1 MAFQNEDYLQLT
13 HCLLQIK
20 PLLLIP
26 SLNLE
31 QQASLIENVRKM
43 TLILVEAVHVLDTQK
58 ADLIRINKQLLGY
71 VLSIPRLDEPTEE
84 DMIVRAL
91 HQISCISVA
100 AEDIQIY
107 LRKNIILLKD
117 AIEANK

>member
-1 MAFQNEDYLQLT
+1 MALKNDDYLQLIEYLSET
-13 HCLLQIK
+13 K
-20 PLLLIP
+20 SLLLIP

-31 QQASLIENVRKM
+31 QQATLIENVRKM
-43 TLILVEAVHVLDTQK
+43 TLILVEAVHVIDIQK
-58 ADLIRINKQLLGY
+58 VDIVRINKQLLGY

-84 DMIVRAL
+84 DMLVRAL

-100 AEDIQIY
+100 AEDIQYY
-107 LRKNIILLKD
+107 LRKNIMLLAE